1 MNEKKKKITAEALPP
16 NALEVIPDSV
26 LQFSLTR
33 SATSLKNERA
43 VMTLCHSGR
52 TNEAIAFKVKTTQP
66 RRYLVRPNQGIIM
79 PTRKENVTILIVD
92 KDRQILL
99 DKYKNHGK
107 SALVN
112 SKDKFLVQSCIVDIE
127 FAQRFFY
134 LGESSDLFTESGM
147 KTSKETTEALTDMWS
162 KTAGE
167 SSSLIYNRKLQV
179 QHVICS
185 SFFTSSNAVVSTETN
200 ENFKKSESNFNHP
213 INSAISGN
221 ITRCKSDDLLP
232 PSSNINNELDFL
244 KDDTKKKKSD
254 LCKVTVTSST
264 VNKND
269 KNANTCGPTLVEA
282 SNVKSGI
289 PYHRMIVIATF
300 FFFIGI
306 KASNIQKFTE
316 VLAKIPAFGSFL
328 GVDRKEGIG
337 QEL

>member
-127 FAQRFFY
+127 FAQRFFFF
-134 LGESSDLFTESGM
+134 GGIIRF
-147 KTSKETTEALTDMWS
+147 
-162 KTAGE
+162 
-167 SSSLIYNRKLQV
+167 IYRK
-179 QHVICS
+179 CY
-185 SFFTSSNAVVSTETN
+185 E
-200 ENFKKSESNFNHP
+200 
-213 INSAISGN
+213 
-221 ITRCKSDDLLP
+221 D
-232 PSSNINNELDFL
+232 
-244 KDDTKKKKSD
+244 
-254 LCKVTVTSST
+254 
-264 VNKND
+264 
-269 KNANTCGPTLVEA
+269 
-282 SNVKSGI
+282 
-289 PYHRMIVIATF
+289 
-300 FFFIGI
+300 
-306 KASNIQKFTE
+306 
-316 VLAKIPAFGSFL
+316 
-328 GVDRKEGIG
+328 
-337 QEL
+337 